1 MNPKVCI
8 NWHIAFIFL
17 VCRIG
22 SALGMS
28 SRIIPDSF
36 IKASSERKGHPAY
49 HARLGGKS
57 FWCSER
63 EYFPNY
69 LKIDFPRKY
78 KITSVS
84 VNVTETY
91 QSGRMHLSTQM
102 LTESIDVY
110 VDPVINVFELST
122 KTLLVNLNMKDINQE
137 KVKGG
142 GGTRSWTKQRCSHNS
157 LTRHL
162 ESWSTDNYSIYID
175 GFHSQVVK
183 L

>member
-1 MNPKVCI
+1 
-8 NWHIAFIFL
+8 
-17 VCRIG
+17 
-22 SALGMS
+22 MS
-28 SRIIPDSF
+28 SGIIPDSS
-36 IKASSERKGHPAY
+36 IQASSKREGHPAY

-57 FWCSER
+57 FWCSQKEHL
-63 EYFPNY
+63 NY
-69 LKIDFPRKY
+69 LEIDFPRKY

-137 KVKGG
+137 KVKGVG
-142 GGTRSWTKQRCSHNS
+142 ARGLGPSNDVLTTREPVILSPGQRII
-157 LTRHL
+157 TV
-162 ESWSTDNYSIYID
+162 YI
-175 GFHSQVVK
+175 
-183 L
+183 

>member
-1 MNPKVCI
+1 
-8 NWHIAFIFL
+8 
-17 VCRIG
+17 
-22 SALGMS
+22 MS

-137 KVKGG
+137 KVKGVG
-142 GGTRSWTKQRCSHNS
+142 ARGLGPSNDVLTTREPVILSPGQRII
-157 LTRHL
+157 TV
-162 ESWSTDNYSIYID
+162 YI
-175 GFHSQVVK
+175 
-183 L
+183 